1 MSGNG
6 RKTPPLVADKRTRA
20 AAKPTKGRTPTRGK
34 VSKRGKAK
42 PTKRTGRRGG
52 GGGRG
57 GIIGFF
63 RSIFRWIF
71 RLLFKAFAAGATV
84 VVLIVGIATYY
95 FYSTLPPLE
104 DLLDGRTRGSVTMLD
119 RYGEVFA
126 WRGDQFGG
134 QVTAETVAP
143 EFIGEYLGYLN
154 GL

>member
-20 AAKPTKGRTPTRGK
+20 AAKPTKGRTPARGK
-34 VSKRGKAK
+34 ASKRAKAK

-52 GGGRG
+52 GG
-57 GIIGFF
+57 ILGFF

-119 RYGEVFA
+119 RYGEVC
-126 WRGDQFGG
+126 
-134 QVTAETVAP
+134 P
-143 EFIGEYLGYLN
+143 
-154 GL
+154 